1 MPKNKKIFNRRF
13 TLFFVI
19 ATAVNVTQ
27 FMSNGSF
34 SVAADAA
41 GVSASMIGVITS
53 IVGIVS
59 FLMMVLAGP
68 ASVSIAPHKLWSI
81 TCFGYAVSYFL
92 MSRGVM
98 GLYVAAY
105 AIDGFV
111 TGFQAPAMM
120 MILRD
125 CVSEDN
131 IGSAMGVY
139 QMRNSIAKVVG
150 PLLGLNGLCILLGYM
165 ENFLVCS
172 GLMLL
177 YAVVIAFSM
186 KLKETEFKPAPF
198 KMQPQNIIVKGG
210 LIPFLI
216 TVCLGIAQMGMGPFN
231 TVYAK
236 TTFGA
241 INIGL
246 MMSIGNLGAIFIA
259 PQISRLTD
267 KVSPARM
274 LLGSLLLFAVGPV
287 LFSTAVS
294 FAMCIVAACF
304 QFIGFAVIASALQT
318 LLVRNSPKELSS
330 VAGNTFS
337 GGLNL
342 GSFFGPLI
350 AGQLVTAFGYRT
362 MYMLL
367 LIPIAVAAVLTV
379 VYSRTCRVN

>member
-1 MPKNKKIFNRRF
+1 M
-13 TLFFVI
+13 FFVI

-34 SVAADAA
+34 SVAADAS

-59 FLMMVLAGP
+59 FLMMVIAGP
-68 ASVSIAPHKLWSI
+68 ASVSIAPHLLWGI
-81 TCFGYAVSYFL
+81 TCFGYAASYFL

-105 AIDGFV
+105 VIDGFV

-177 YAVVIAFSM
+177 YGIVIISCM
-186 KLKETEFKPAPF
+186 KLKETQFKPAPF
-198 KMQPQNIIVKGG
+198 RLKPQNIIVKGG
-210 LIPFLI
+210 LLPFLI

-236 TTFGA
+236 TVFGA
-241 INIGL
+241 TNIGL

-267 KVSPARM
+267 KIDSAKM
-274 LLGSLLLFAVGPV
+274 LLCSFLLFAVGPV
-287 LFSTAVS
+287 LFSVAQS

-330 VAGNTFS
+330 VAGNNFS

-350 AGQLVTAFGYRT
+350 AGQLATAFGYRT
-362 MYMLL
+362 MYLL
-367 LIPIAVAAVLTV
+367 ILIPIATAAVLTV
-379 VYSRTCRVN
+379 IYARSHKAA